1 MALREALVCR
11 QAVGPIEVKSM
22 SLRRLFL
29 AGVATTGLLVFS
41 AGDLLNAQET
51 PPPASPPAT
60 TTTADRDHDRDWG
73 WIGLLGL
80 IGLAGL
86 AGRRRDVA
94 VRTTTTRT

>member
-1 MALREALVCR
+1 MARREALVCR

-22 SLRRLFL
+22 SLRRFFL
-29 AGVATTGLLVFS
+29 AVATTGLLVFS

>member
-1 MALREALVCR
+1 MARREALVCR

-41 AGDLLNAQET
+41 GGDLLNAQET

-86 AGRRRDVA
+86 AGRRDVA